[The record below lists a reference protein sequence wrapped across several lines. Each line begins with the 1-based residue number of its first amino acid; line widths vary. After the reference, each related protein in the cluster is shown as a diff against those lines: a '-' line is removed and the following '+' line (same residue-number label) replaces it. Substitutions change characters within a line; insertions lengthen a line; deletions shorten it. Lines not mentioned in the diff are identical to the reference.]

1 MIRANRKPFIALFCG
16 VMLMPTQTSCILHSR
31 LVKISGTVII
41 GGEWTQLRPGS
52 PLKAEKD
59 SQLVVLDLDPP
70 FKYDLDKEGS
80 GPDRGHGVLTPEGET
95 VNPEIEL
102 IDEYGAT
109 FRLVYTG
116 ATGILTAAE
125 SPVYGTAYGTPKL
138 PQDRKYTEVRIR
150 SPKPIKCK
158 AIYWFCESTKD
169 WK

>member
-1 MIRANRKPFIALFCG
+1 
-16 VMLMPTQTSCILHSR
+16 MPTQTSCILHSR
-31 LVKISGTVII
+31 LVKISGPVTI
-41 GGEWTQLRPGS
+41 GGEWTRLRPDP

-80 GPDRGHGVLTPEGET
+80 GPDRGHGVLTPEGEA

-102 IDEYGAT
+102 VDENGAS
-109 FRLVYTG
+109 FSLVYRG
-116 ATGILTAAE
+116 ATGIVGAGE
-125 SPVYGTAYGTPKL
+125 SPKYGTASGAPEL
-138 PQDRKYTEVRIR
+138 SQDRKYTEVRIR